1 MNHNAIAAAHELMFT
16 LDVASQIAG
25 IPPRLILALVS
36 PQLRGDTDYYALSD
50 IEQAF
55 RTEAGTRLL
64 RKLRQNQLHLYRD
77 CAVSWRDGFGTMR
90 SATGALV
97 EIRGRRAEITLP
109 GGYRFVRSLSDPDLH
124 FEGTPVQR
132 YGQPS

>member
-1 MNHNAIAAAHELMFT
+1 MNHDAIAAAREWMFT

-25 IPPRLILALVS
+25 IPRRLILALVS
-36 PQLRGDTDYYALSD
+36 PQRRGDTDYYALSD
-50 IEQAF
+50 IEAAF
-55 RTEAGTRLL
+55 TAGAGARLL

-77 CAVSWRDGFGTMR
+77 CAVSWRDGLGTLR

-97 EIRGRRAEITLP
+97 EIRGRRAEITLA
-109 GGYRFVRSLSDPDLH
+109 GGYRFVRPLSDPDLH
-124 FEGTPVQR
+124 FEGTPVQH